1 MCIDYKIIFL
11 FLFPILRTF
20 SLHNS
25 DQPLRNARNDLF
37 TCRPLFSFYL
47 WASVHSSCYA
57 QIFLKSSALKSPNL
71 ASILCAV
78 NRAQNEIYCDLLC
91 YKSSASCTF
100 HRVLHSIILS
110 FRVLRMKTSIEMC
123 NKGRSCQVTYARQ
136 CLLSFSWIFL
146 LSKYLS
152 ICHLKCLFPIKI
164 NQLSSRQHSFSIL
177 NSAFKCW
184 NRENSFCDCL
194 LRIFKVTFLF
204 LHVYVILSLNM
215 CLMAY

>member
-1 MCIDYKIIFL
+1 MWQVTFAENKNENQACKKQSNYLNVYRLQNYFFIS
-11 FLFPILRTF
+11 LFPILRTF

-123 NKGRSCQVTYARQ
+123 NKGRSCQLTYARQ
-136 CLLSFSWIFL
+136 CLVFFMNIFIVKISFD
-146 LSKYLS
+146 
-152 ICHLKCLFPIKI
+152 
-164 NQLSSRQHSFSIL
+164 LSS
-177 NSAFKCW
+177 
-184 NRENSFCDCL
+184 
-194 LRIFKVTFLF
+194 
-204 LHVYVILSLNM
+204 
-215 CLMAY
+215 